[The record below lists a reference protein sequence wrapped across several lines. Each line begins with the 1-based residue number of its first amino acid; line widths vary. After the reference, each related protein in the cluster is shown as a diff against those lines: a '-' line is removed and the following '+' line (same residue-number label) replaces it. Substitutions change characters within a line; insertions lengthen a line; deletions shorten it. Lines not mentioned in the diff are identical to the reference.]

1 MARMR
6 RQTQEFGRGIHQL
19 RPDAPDV
26 SQSAPARR
34 SVRALGPQKLERVA
48 MVPRPPS
55 NSPRL
60 SSLLRFGEL
69 EADGRTPVR
78 QPWSGRDE

>member
-6 RQTQEFGRGIHQL
+6 GKHKNLGAEYTRDLTPPTR
-19 RPDAPDV
+19 
-26 SQSAPARR
+26 QSAPARR

>member
-1 MARMR
+1 
-6 RQTQEFGRGIHQL
+6 
-19 RPDAPDV
+19 
-26 SQSAPARR
+26 
-34 SVRALGPQKLERVA
+34 LGPQKLCLSLERVA

-69 EADGRTPVR
+69 EADGRTPR

>member
-6 RQTQEFGRGIHQL
+6 GKHKNLGAEYTRDLTPPTR
-19 RPDAPDV
+19 
-26 SQSAPARR
+26 QSAPARR
-34 SVRALGPQKLERVA
+34 SVRALGKLCLSLERVA